1 MINLSNLNLSFDPYP
16 HILFK
21 NIFDTNF
28 YENLCLEYP
37 DINNLVKTE
46 NKNNDNLSKFNKYH
60 LNNIDNKKEFEN
72 ILRNRINFKKIYHY
86 LASEKFFSYVNI
98 LY

>member
-21 NIFDTNF
+21 NIFDTDF
-28 YENLCLEYP
+28 YENLCREYP

-46 NKNNDNLSKFNKYH
+46 DKNSNNLSKFNKYH

-72 ILRNRINFKKIYHY
+72 VLRNRINFKKIYHH
-86 LASEKFFSYVNI
+86 LASKKFFSYD
-98 LY
+98 